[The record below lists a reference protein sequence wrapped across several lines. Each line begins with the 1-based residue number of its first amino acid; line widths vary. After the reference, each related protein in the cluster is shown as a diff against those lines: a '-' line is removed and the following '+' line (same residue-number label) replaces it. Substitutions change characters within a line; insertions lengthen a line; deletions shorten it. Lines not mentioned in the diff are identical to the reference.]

1 MITRLGTCHNYYNDT
16 GRASSLPF
24 RGAPEDTARCRAL
37 GAALQRAV
45 ARGSSFFHSFV
56 HQIHTDIL
64 APDSVLSPGGVHATV
79 GETGKSI
86 TSFQFCERGFSGQG
100 SLRNARCAMDPRDG
114 LAKVSKLRGP
124 PVMFAASQAAPR
136 PGRVNH
142 QLSDL

>member
-24 RGAPEDTARCRAL
+24 RGAPEDTARYRAL

-79 GETGKSI
+79 RETDRQIDNFISVLR
-86 TSFQFCERGFSGQG
+86 ERFFW
-100 SLRNARCAMDPRDG
+100 PG
-114 LAKVSKLRGP
+114 L
-124 PVMFAASQAAPR
+124 SQR
-136 PGRVNH
+136 EMPGVRWIPGMVW
-142 QLSDL
+142 QR